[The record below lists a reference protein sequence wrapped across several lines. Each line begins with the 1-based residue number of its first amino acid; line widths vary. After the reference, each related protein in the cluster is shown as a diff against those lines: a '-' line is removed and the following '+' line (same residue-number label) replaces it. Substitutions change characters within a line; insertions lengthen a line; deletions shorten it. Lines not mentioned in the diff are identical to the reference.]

1 MDTNPTSESCI
12 SEAAY
17 DGSPA
22 PQRSHAMLPAEL
34 LREILTYD
42 PEAGTLEFTL
52 NPGKSAVQY
61 RKGGKRVVFIAG
73 SQYLA
78 ARVVCVMQIEDDL
91 TSSTVE
97 HIDGDRGNLKW
108 ENLRIV
114 AQKRGYRK
122 PHVPGSN
129 VGFGEWAAKNVRV
142 RNTPPVRLRHLLRA
156 DSIS

>member
-1 MDTNPTSESCI
+1 MP
-12 SEAAY
+12 
-17 DGSPA
+17 PA
-22 PQRSHAMLPAEL
+22 DL

-42 PEAGTLEFTL
+42 PEAGTLEFAA

-61 RKGGKRVVFIAG
+61 RSGGKRVVSFAG
-73 SQYLA
+73 SMYLA
-78 ARVVCVMQIEDDL
+78 ARVVWVMQTGDDL
-91 TSSTVE
+91 ASSTVE

-108 ENLRIV
+108 ENLRLV

-142 RNTPPVRLRHLLRA
+142 RNAPPTRLRHLLKPEP
-156 DSIS
+156 IS